1 MSLEDQVRTHEE
13 WLHSIDSNLDRLAAG
28 LAAVDQR
35 LEATN
40 QALAVVAQNQA
51 NFSAIQV
58 RQERQVQE
66 LRDQMKELAVQHQK
80 LEQAFEQYLRSRT
93 NGRQN

>member
-1 MSLEDQVRTHEE
+1 MALEDQVRTHEE

-40 QALAVVAQNQA
+40 QTLEATNQALAVVAQNQA

-58 RQERQVQE
+58 R
-66 LRDQMKELAVQHQK
+66 
-80 LEQAFEQYLRSRT
+80 
-93 NGRQN
+93 